1 MIKTK
6 VRLEA
11 IAVILFSSIG
21 LAGFL
26 AGPLISADAHFT
38 GSNMYGD
45 YDYDYHIEVR
55 YDGTYK
61 SHIDGTQ
68 YGAIVDEITYQG
80 PEVWDGSYGSPI
92 PYPMVV
98 KFMTSVSLGL
108 CFLSGVISLFGE
120 DKKFRLIGSI
130 IGIIFGITSIVG
142 PLLVLDFG
150 SWFIEHYEAISYTA
164 KYNVAFFFPII
175 FGGLCL
181 IGSIVMLFVKPLLL
195 VPKDKETI
203 T

>member
-11 IAVILFSSIG
+11 IAIIVFSSIG
-21 LAGFL
+21 LAVFL

-45 YDYDYHIEVR
+45 YDYDNHIEVR
-55 YDGTYK
+55 FDGTYK
-61 SHIDGTQ
+61 SHRDGTL
-68 YGAIVDEITYQG
+68 YGEIIDETTYQG
-80 PEVWDGSYGSPI
+80 PEVWQSYGSPI

-120 DKKFRLIGSI
+120 DKKFKLIGSI

-150 SWFIEHYEAISYTA
+150 SWFIENYESITYTA
-164 KYNVAFFFPII
+164 KYNIAFFFPII

-181 IGSIVMLFVKPLLL
+181 IGSIVLLFVKPLFL